1 VHGVYAVRVTV
12 IRWKRFGE
20 MQRAR
25 RHERVQ
31 SLKPRRSVA
40 TDAVDEIPYRSAS
53 RRRNEIDFLVRP
65 RNFSGDSARRRR
77 DDSAIDVALNAYRHT
92 AQPPYAGHSAVSIQI
107 SQLHDKYTDR
117 SAARDR
123 LATVT
128 ESVRYESLTW
138 NISNSVDRICIAV
151 LPFEAAFFRVT

>member
-1 VHGVYAVRVTV
+1 MHGVYAVRVTV

-40 TDAVDEIPYRSAS
+40 TDAADEIPYRSAS

-77 DDSAIDVALNAYRHT
+77 DDSAINVALNAYRHT
-92 AQPPYAGHSAVSIQI
+92 AQSRTRIGHSAVSIQI

-117 SAARDR
+117 CAARDR

-128 ESVRYESLTW
+128 ESVRYESLTS
-138 NISNSVDRICIAV
+138 NIINS
-151 LPFEAAFFRVT
+151 